1 MKWKDW
7 DLNLKIRL
15 IGEGATNLL
24 FWMFFPFMSIYF
36 SDAFGKGTAGALLVL
51 SQVIGVVVGLFGGYA
66 ADHYGRKK
74 MMVIAAYGQALCF
87 IPFALGTSPWLDS
100 ALLTYIGFSLLGF
113 FGSLYWPASQA
124 MIADV
129 VDEKHRSAIFA
140 VFYTAVNIAVVI
152 GPVLGGIFFF
162 SYRFPFLL
170 TCGGVALVLAVVLHR
185 YLRETAPAVERAHD
199 ANAGWIQYAVQ
210 QLHDYQ
216 VITKDVIFLL
226 FIVAGILVAQTFMQ
240 LDLLMAVYVTD
251 KLPEQTLFTIGD
263 WSFSLNGKE
272 AFSWVVSENG
282 LLVALFTVFMTKWM
296 TRYKERNVF
305 VMSAVFYGVGIFI
318 YGHTLN
324 IWILFFAGAIF
335 TAAELMVAGLQN
347 DFISKLAPEHMR
359 GQYFAAAS
367 LRYSIGRTIA
377 PLAIPMTAW
386 IGYSWTFTLLA
397 IVAFVGAALYALMF
411 ELFERKKREAGE
423 WKDARSS

>member
-1 MKWKDW
+1 
-7 DLNLKIRL
+7 
-15 IGEGATNLL
+15 
-24 FWMFFPFMSIYF
+24 
-36 SDAFGKGTAGALLVL
+36 
-51 SQVIGVVVGLFGGYA
+51 
-66 ADHYGRKK
+66 
-74 MMVIAAYGQALCF
+74 
-87 IPFALGTSPWLDS
+87 
-100 ALLTYIGFSLLGF
+100 
-113 FGSLYWPASQA
+113 
-124 MIADV
+124 
-129 VDEKHRSAIFA
+129 
-140 VFYTAVNIAVVI
+140 
-152 GPVLGGIFFF
+152 
-162 SYRFPFLL
+162 
-170 TCGGVALVLAVVLHR
+170 
-185 YLRETAPAVERAHD
+185 
-199 ANAGWIQYAVQ
+199 
-210 QLHDYQ
+210 
-216 VITKDVIFLL
+216 
-226 FIVAGILVAQTFMQ
+226 VAQTFMQ

-367 LRYSIGRTIA
+367 LRFSIGRTIA
-377 PLAIPMTAW
+377 PLAIPLTAW

>member
-74 MMVIAAYGQALCF
+74 MMVIAAYGQAFCF

-162 SYRFPFLL
+162 NYRFPFLL
-170 TCGGVALVLAVVLHR
+170 TCGVVALVLAVVLHR
-185 YLRETAPAVERAHD
+185 YLRETAPAVERAQD